1 VRIGIQHQ
9 RWTWRLPLERL
20 LGGRRPAPKPSARAQ
35 GSAVVECAVY
45 RDGRR
50 SSTRTF
56 DFAAAY
62 AEARQARAGFVWLGL
77 FEPGRAEMAD
87 VARVF
92 GLHELAVD
100 DAVTADHRAK
110 IDHYGEVTVI
120 VLRTTGYVEHH
131 ELTDTSEVV
140 QTGVVMM
147 FIGPKFVITVRHGAP
162 SALRQVRAG
171 LQDRPRHLALGPWA
185 VAHAVCDQI
194 VDSYLDVS
202 TLIETDLETLEE
214 MIFARRASG
223 GIEHVHQLKRELIEF
238 KRAVTPLQRPLTSLI
253 DDRAV
258 PHALRSYLR
267 DVNDTLARVVDR
279 IGNLDDLLTSILQA
293 RLAQIAVDQN
303 NDLRKIAAWGA
314 IAASQTAIAGVYGMN
329 FANLPALHWRYGYP
343 LVFAVMVSVGVGL
356 YVSFRRSGW
365 L

>member
-1 VRIGIQHQ
+1 MGSESQHAK
-9 RWTWRLPLERL
+9 WSWRLPLELL
-20 LGGRRPAPKPSARAQ
+20 LGRRRPTPQSSLRGE

-50 SSTRTF
+50 RLRTQ
-56 DFAAAY
+56 DYAAAY
-62 AEARQARAGFVWLGL
+62 AQARQARGGFVWLGM
-77 FEPGRAEMAD
+77 FEPDRAEMAD

-92 GLHELAVD
+92 DLHELAVD

-110 IDHYGEVTVI
+110 VDHYGDVTVI

-147 FIGPKFVITVRHGAP
+147 FIGDRFIITVRHGAP
-162 SALRQVRAG
+162 GALRELRSG
-171 LQDRPRHLALGPWA
+171 LQDRRQQLALGPWA

-194 VDSYLDVS
+194 VDSYVDVS
-202 TLIETDLETLEE
+202 NLIETDLETLEE
-214 MIFARRASG
+214 MIFARRTAG

-238 KRAVTPLQRPLTSLI
+238 KRAVVPLQRPLTALV
-253 DDRAV
+253 DDRLV
-258 PHALRSYLR
+258 PPELRSYLR

-303 NDLRKIAAWGA
+303 NHMRKIAAWGA
-314 IAASQTAIAGVYGMN
+314 IAASQTAIAGIYGMN
-329 FANLPALHWRYGYP
+329 FPNIPELHWRYGYP
-343 LVFAVMVSVGVGL
+343 LILTFMFSIGIAL
-356 YVSFRRSGW
+356 YFGFRRSGW